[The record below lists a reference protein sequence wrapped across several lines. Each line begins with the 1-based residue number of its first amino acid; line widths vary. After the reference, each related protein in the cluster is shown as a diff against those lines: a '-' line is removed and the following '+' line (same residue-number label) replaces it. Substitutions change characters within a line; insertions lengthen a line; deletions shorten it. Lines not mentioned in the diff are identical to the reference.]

1 MGRIREGSRIG
12 LSRWNRLG
20 KNIRTSVLHGVSIVR
35 LNIYYTDMYLLG
47 HEVNT
52 FLTVSYSE
60 RKGGR
65 EERWKKGKTDR
76 RAHCGSPSSSGPAQ
90 SSLYDV
96 MQCYAMRTVY
106 QPRGHALTYMH
117 PSKPPQDTARPPTTE
132 PRARVGARTP
142 PRWKTMCG
150 MTERQ

>member
-1 MGRIREGSRIG
+1 MSGAPFPPFSSRGTGSTALVARTCQGVGRIREGSRIG

-106 QPRGHALTYMH
+106 QPG
-117 PSKPPQDTARPPTTE
+117 
-132 PRARVGARTP
+132 PR
-142 PRWKTMCG
+142 
-150 MTERQ
+150 